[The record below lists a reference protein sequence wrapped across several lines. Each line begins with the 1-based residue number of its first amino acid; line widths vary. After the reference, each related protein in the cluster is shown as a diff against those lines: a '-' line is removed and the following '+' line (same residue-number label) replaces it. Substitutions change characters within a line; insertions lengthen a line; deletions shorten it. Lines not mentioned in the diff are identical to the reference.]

1 MNRQKLRNPK
11 VKLEKTCWACR
22 KNRQG
27 AAAVEFAV
35 VAPLFFL
42 VVLGTIE
49 VGRVIMVKQVMTN
62 ASREGAR
69 LAVLDGST
77 IATVTASVTSY
88 LTAAGISG
96 GSISVLNSSGNS
108 VEPSSL
114 SSGDPITVKVT
125 VPFANI
131 SLLSKALIFSSS
143 ANLTASTVMRRE
155 TVQ

>member
-11 VKLEKTCWACR
+11 VKLEKTCWTCR

-77 IATVTASVTSY
+77 IASVNAAVTSY

-96 GSISVLNSSGNS
+96 GSISVLNSGGSS
-108 VEPSSL
+108 VEPSTL
-114 SSGDPITVKVT
+114 SSGDPITVKVS
-125 VPFANI
+125 VPFTNI
-131 SLLSKALIFSSS
+131 SLLSKPLFFNSS
-143 ANLTASTVMRRE
+143 AKLTASTVMRRE